1 MPVAAPRNGRLKR
14 AGAQARAKRARER
27 AWTPDMMQGTLDS
40 LPAHIA
46 VIDAHGEILM
56 TNRAW
61 ASFGEANDAC
71 DPDTIGSNY
80 LGACDA
86 ADGDEYAAKVAVG
99 LRQMLAGERN
109 EFRLEYPCHSPEE
122 QRWFLVRAS
131 RYEGAGPAQA
141 VVAHDNIT
149 LRKEAQAEVREQ
161 AGLIDELDVA
171 VVAMDGEGLI
181 TEWNRGAERMFGWS
195 RDEAIGE
202 SSVSLIG
209 GDEPGAA
216 EDVIAAVGREGSWHG
231 RLTLRR
237 RDNSTFPADSRL
249 RTRTDEQGRP
259 AGGVAVSVDIT
270 EAVES
275 ERALL
280 AAQNYTRA
288 VTDSMGEGLFTLDS
302 EGKLVY
308 MNKAAEAI
316 LGWPAE
322 QLQGR
327 EMHNMTHR
335 LRPDGSELPVGE
347 CSIRRAHREGVTVY
361 VEDDVFIR
369 RDGRTF
375 PVAYTAAPIAT
386 DDGLEGCAV
395 VFTDIS
401 ERKEREELLGRDAE
415 KLSWIGRIRSA
426 LTQDRFLLY
435 AQPIIEVATGK
446 VVQRELLLRMRE
458 PDGEVVSPGYFIS
471 VAEEYGLTSEIDRW
485 VIEHA
490 IEIAAAGA
498 PVQLNLSAH
507 SVGDPMI
514 FRKIESCLKRTGADP
529 GALVFEITETAL
541 IADEAAA
548 RSFAQEL
555 HGLGCKLALD
565 DFGTGYGGFTYL
577 KALPVD
583 YLKIDIEFVRDLAS
597 NPASRHVVE
606 AVVALARAFK
616 LKTVGE
622 GVEDAVTLELLGE
635 LGVDFAQGYHIARP
649 APLAE
654 PVLPAASAEGLGD
667 LITTHERGS
676 S

>member
-1 MPVAAPRNGRLKR
+1 MHVTASRDSRLKTT
-14 AGAQARAKRARER
+14 GAQGRAKRARER

-46 VIDAHGEILM
+46 VIDAQGEILM

-71 DPDTIGSNY
+71 DPGTIGSNY
-80 LGACDA
+80 LEACDA
-86 ADGDEYAAKVAVG
+86 AGGDEFAGQVAAG
-99 LRQMLAGERN
+99 LRQVLGGERKD
-109 EFRLEYPCHSPEE
+109 FRLEYPCHSPLVR
-122 QRWFLVRAS
+122 RWFVVRAA
-131 RYEGAGPAQA
+131 RYEGAGPARA
-141 VVAHDNIT
+141 VVAHDDIT
-149 LRKEAQAEVREQ
+149 LRKEAQFEVREQ

-171 VVAMDGEGLI
+171 VVALDEEGLI
-181 TEWNRGAERMFGWS
+181 TDWNSGAERMFGWT
-195 RDEAIGE
+195 RGEAIGE
-202 SSVSLIG
+202 RSVRLIG
-209 GDEPGAA
+209 AGELSAA
-216 EDVIAAVGREGSWHG
+216 EDVIAAVRSEGSWHG
-231 RLTLRR
+231 KLTLRR
-237 RDNSTFPADSRL
+237 KGNSTFPVHSRL
-249 RTRTDEQGRP
+249 RMRTDERGRP
-259 AGGVAVSVDIT
+259 AGRVAVSVDIT

-280 AAQNYTRA
+280 AARNYTRA
-288 VTDSMGEGLFTLDS
+288 VTDSMGEGLFTLDP

-335 LRPDGSELPVGE
+335 LRPDGSELPVQE

-361 VEDDVFIR
+361 AEDDVFIR
-369 RDGRTF
+369 RDGRTV

-401 ERKEREELLGRDAE
+401 ERKAREELLGKDAE
-415 KLSWIGRIRSA
+415 KLSWIGRIRAA
-426 LTQDRFLLY
+426 LTEDRFLLY
-435 AQPIIEVATGK
+435 AQPIVEVATGK

-458 PDGEVVSPGYFIS
+458 PDGEIVSPGYFIS
-471 VAEEYGLTSEIDRW
+471 VAEEYGLTSEIDHW

-490 IEIAAAGA
+490 IEIAAAGG

-514 FRKIESCLKRTGADP
+514 FRKIESCLKRTGAAP
-529 GALVFEITETAL
+529 GSLVFEITETAL

-555 HGLGCKLALD
+555 HGLGCQLALD

-583 YLKIDIEFVRDLAS
+583 FLKIDIEFVRDLAS

-622 GVEDAVTLELLGE
+622 GVEDAATLDILGE

-654 PVLPAASAEGLGD
+654 PVLPATSAAGPGD
-667 LITTHERGS
+667 LMTTHERGS